1 MEERL
6 VVSDASPLIGLAS
19 AGAFDLLRALFVRI
33 TATVKL
39 PRFGGRLMA
48 FAGVALAESR

>member
-1 MEERL
+1 MEERRL

-33 TATVKL
+33 TVTAAVH
-39 PRFGGRLMA
+39 GEG
-48 FAGVALAESR
+48 

>member
-19 AGAFDLLRALFVRI
+19 AGAFDLIRGLSGRVRG
-33 TATVKL
+33 VS
-39 PRFGGRLMA
+39 PPSGR
-48 FAGVALAESR
+48 R